1 MQQFIL
7 NTMFYEKIPK
17 TGFYFLKH
25 TFRRLFFSVAPAN
38 TEVTKV
44 MILFLKGFTFSKK

>member
-7 NTMFYEKIPK
+7 NIMFFEKSQK
-17 TGFYFLKH
+17 TDSYFLKH
-25 TFRRLFFSVAPAN
+25 TFRRLFLSVAPAN

-44 MILFLKGFTFSKK
+44 MILFLKGSTFSKK

>member
-1 MQQFIL
+1 MKKSQ
-7 NTMFYEKIPK
+7 K

-25 TFRRLFFSVAPAN
+25 TFRRLFFSVAPAS

-44 MILFLKGFTFSKK
+44 MILFLKGSTFSKK